1 MASCKPLYTLIL
13 ISVSSLFV
21 SQAVMA
27 ATVVRDLGT
36 AGATYPVVEPDLV
49 TELKNQ
55 ALRQHTTRDTVQ
67 LQDQLKTYQPAN
79 LHTLPHA
86 TADRSFLVN
95 MNYTVTQDVVDGE
108 GTIIYPRGFIF
119 NPLDYLRFPG
129 GLVVIDGA
137 DPLHITWFQNT
148 NYAKNDQARLLLS
161 DGSAYELSRQLKRS
175 VFYLTTDI
183 AERLQLAAV
192 PSVVVQEGRDVR
204 VHEIKLVR
212 EVVEKRDENQ

>member
-27 ATVVRDLGT
+27 ATAVRDLGT

>member
-1 MASCKPLYTLIL
+1 ML
-13 ISVSSLFV
+13 ISISSLSV
-21 SQAVMA
+21 SQAVMTGTA
-27 ATVVRDLGT
+27 VKDLGT
-36 AGATYPVVEPDLV
+36 VGATYPVVEPDLV

-55 ALRQHTTRDTVQ
+55 AIRQHTARNTVQ

-79 LHTLPHA
+79 LHTLPQA

-95 MNYTVTQDVVDGE
+95 MDYTVTQDVVDGE

-129 GLVVIDGA
+129 GLVVIDGT

-148 NYAKNDQARLLLS
+148 NYAQNQQARLLLS
-161 DGSAYELSRQLKRS
+161 DGSAYELTNQLKRS

-192 PSVVVQEGRDVR
+192 PSVVVQEDRNVR

>member
-1 MASCKPLYTLIL
+1 MASCKPFITLLL

-21 SQAVMA
+21 GQAVMA
-27 ATVVRDLGT
+27 ATAVKDLGT
-36 AGATYPVVEPDLV
+36 VGATYPVVEPDLV
-49 TELKNQ
+49 TELKNE
-55 ALRQHTTRDTVQ
+55 AIRQHTARDTVQ

-86 TADRSFLVN
+86 TAERSFLVN
-95 MNYTVTQDVVDGE
+95 MDYTVTQDVVDGE

-129 GLVVIDGA
+129 GLVVIDGT
-137 DPLHITWFQNT
+137 DPLHIAWFRNT
-148 NYAKNDQARLLLS
+148 DYAQNDQARLLLS

-192 PSVVVQEGRDVR
+192 PSVVVQEDRNVR

>member
-27 ATVVRDLGT
+27 ATAVRDLGT

-148 NYAKNDQARLLLS
+148 NYAQNDQARLLLS

-192 PSVVVQEGRDVR
+192 PSVVLQEDRNVR